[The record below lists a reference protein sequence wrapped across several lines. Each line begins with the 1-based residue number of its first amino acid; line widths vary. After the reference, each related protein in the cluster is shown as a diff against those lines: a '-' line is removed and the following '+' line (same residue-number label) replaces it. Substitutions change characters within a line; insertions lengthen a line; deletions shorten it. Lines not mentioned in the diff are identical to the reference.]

1 MANPGAQDK
10 TEKPTSK
17 RRTKA
22 RSQGQ
27 VAKSAELTS
36 VAVMLAGLVSLY
48 MLGGFFFTQISMLL
62 RHFLNNLGQIHL
74 DGDTAQSLSL
84 WVMTF
89 FFKITLPVMGAVV
102 LAAFL
107 ENFRQVGFL
116 IAPSRIKLE
125 FSRLNP
131 ITGFGRFVKLRV
143 LVDLAK
149 NLAKLGVVGGVAYNT
164 MAAEWPNLPHLADMD
179 LMAAMSYVVTICL
192 RLFWRCLLAMFV
204 LALLDYFY
212 QKWDFENNLKMSKQE
227 VKDEHKQSEGD
238 PQVKSRIRSIQ
249 RESARKRML
258 SAVPDADVVIT
269 NPTHYAVALAYKA
282 GEMESPQVVAK
293 GMNLIAEKIKQVA
306 RDNDVPIIEDKPL
319 ARALYKQVEV
329 GQSIP
334 YEMFETVATILAH
347 VYRSKNQHQQVL
359 EAQRAKA

>member
-1 MANPGAQDK
+1 
-10 TEKPTSK
+10 
-17 RRTKA
+17 
-22 RSQGQ
+22 
-27 VAKSAELTS
+27 
-36 VAVMLAGLVSLY
+36 
-48 MLGGFFFTQISMLL
+48 
-62 RHFLNNLGQIHL
+62 
-74 DGDTAQSLSL
+74 
-84 WVMTF
+84 
-89 FFKITLPVMGAVV
+89 
-102 LAAFL
+102 
-107 ENFRQVGFL
+107 
-116 IAPSRIKLE
+116 
-125 FSRLNP
+125 
-131 ITGFGRFVKLRV
+131 
-143 LVDLAK
+143 
-149 NLAKLGVVGGVAYNT
+149 
-164 MAAEWPNLPHLADMD
+164 
-179 LMAAMSYVVTICL
+179 
-192 RLFWRCLLAMFV
+192 
-204 LALLDYFY
+204 
-212 QKWDFENNLKMSKQE
+212 MSKQE

-306 RDNDVPIIEDKPL
+306 RDNDVPVIEDKPL